1 MGATSLLGVLSRLR
15 RRAQWIG
22 GAQAASWSAFC
33 AALLVVAAVWIDLAF
48 ELPPAYRVGGLLAAV
63 AGGLVSLVLVLV
75 AGYVEIARDQLAR
88 QLDRVAGTSGQ
99 IRAGMDLAEMQVPAS
114 ATLDAA
120 LSAGLAAMAVE
131 RAAVLAA
138 AVPRALVIPLKP
150 LLKAASAV
158 GLVALLLG
166 AAGLLLP
173 DLVRTQWLRFS
184 EPYGDHPPYSSI
196 VFRVE
201 MATTKV
207 RYGDPLDIIV
217 RAEGR
222 SVDSMELVLQPRDTL
237 PHDTSGDVVPM
248 FQEPSGKWRATIANV
263 TQEMNFFARARR
275 ARSHKYAVSVIT
287 LPQIER
293 VQFKVVPPAYARFP
307 VYDGELPQ
315 GGLSGLAGTRV
326 EVQVASNRP
335 LSQAIARY
343 VTSDGDT
350 SLDWP
355 AAASSAKEA
364 TGGLTI
370 TENGRLEIE
379 VIDVDGQGSKEPFV
393 APIQL
398 LADERPFVRLI
409 EPKAVSFATPTTRLP
424 VVISAEDDHGVARLE
439 LFRSLN
445 DSRYLPMEIP
455 VGQPLPIHAYQ
466 VTHLDLE
473 SYALEPGDEIKLF
486 ARALDNDPAGG
497 KGAESSVV
505 LVRIISQEELA
516 KMLRTRDGLSLL
528 ASKYQQVQRRLESL
542 AEEMDQLQKE
552 LEQAPADSPLQE
564 ELRRRL
570 SELAQ
575 RMSEEAEA
583 IDKLGGAPLPYE
595 LDKQLSQ
602 HLKATSQQLQALAHL
617 ARQAADSP
625 ASTSGQAALALA
637 NLKRRLGLER
647 QAMREQIDPPL
658 DALAKLFPI
667 MEDEARFVALYERQ
681 RELAERLATYRDRVR
696 ETDSAAKAR
705 MRELEEEQRRIR
717 SDLRQLLDDIE
728 SHANQLPQ
736 EPDYEELRTS
746 ALEFAAAVRQSEASE
761 AMKRAEQALVGFVGS
776 RAHREADRARAILES
791 FLGQSEGMGGQAGEA
806 MGRRFQPGLA
816 GSLSQTAAQLLADAG
831 YGMQPG
837 MGSGAGGGY
846 SARRSTLQNV
856 GIYGGLPQVA
866 GASGREGG
874 SSEQSASGG
883 RGDGSGGPRR
893 SGDGGGIDLSDQ
905 SAGSGAGEAAVPLQY
920 RRKVGR
926 YFQRLADE
934 IGSQ

>member
-1 MGATSLLGVLSRLR
+1 MGATLLLGVLSRLR

-22 GAQAASWSAFC
+22 GARALSWSVLC

-48 ELPPAYRVGGLLAAV
+48 ELPPAYRLGGLLATV
-63 AGGLVSLVLVLV
+63 AGGIVSLVFFVV
-75 AGYVEIARDQLAR
+75 AGYRQSARDQLAQ
-88 QLDRVAGTSGQ
+88 QLDRVAGTRGQ
-99 IRAGMDLAEMQVPAS
+99 IRAGIELAEMKLPTS
-114 ATLDAA
+114 ATPDAT

-131 RAAVLAA
+131 RAAALAA
-138 AVPRALVIPLKP
+138 AVPRALVIPVRP
-150 LLKAASAV
+150 LLKSASVV
-158 GLVALLLG
+158 GLVALLLA

-184 EPYGDHPPYSSI
+184 DPYGDHPPYSSV

-201 MATTKV
+201 MATTTV

-222 SVDSMELVLQPRDTL
+222 TVDSMELVLQPRGTL
-237 PHDTSGDVVPM
+237 PHVTSGDVVPM
-248 FQEPSGKWRATIANV
+248 FQEPSGKWRATITNV
-263 TQEMNFFARARR
+263 TQELNFFARSRR

-307 VYDGELPQ
+307 IYEGELPQ

-335 LSQAIARY
+335 VTKAIARY
-343 VTSDGDT
+343 VWSDGET
-350 SLDWP
+350 PLVWP
-355 AAASSAKEA
+355 AVSGAKEA
-364 TGGLTI
+364 SGALTI

-379 VIDVDGQGSKEPFV
+379 VIDVDGQRSKEPFV

-445 DSRYLPMEIP
+445 DSRYLPTDIP
-455 VGQPLPIHAYQ
+455 VGRPLPIHAYQ

-473 SYALEPGDEIKLF
+473 NYALEPGDEIKLF

-516 KMLRTRDGLSLL
+516 KMQRTRDGLNLL

-542 AEEMDQLQKE
+542 AEEIDKLHKE
-552 LEQAPADSPLQE
+552 LEKAPADSPLQE
-564 ELRRRL
+564 ELRERL
-570 SELAQ
+570 SQLAQ
-575 RMSEEAEA
+575 RMDEEAEA

-602 HLKATSQQLQALAHL
+602 HLKATSQQLQSLAHL
-617 ARQAADSP
+617 AREAADSP
-625 ASTSGQAALALA
+625 ASTSDQAAQALA

-647 QAMREQIDPPL
+647 QSMREQIDPPL

-667 MEDEARFVALYERQ
+667 MEDEARFAALFERQ
-681 RELAERLATYRDRVR
+681 RELTERLATYRDRVR
-696 ETDSAAKAR
+696 ETDPEAKAR

-717 SDLRQLLDDIE
+717 GDLRQLLDDIE
-728 SHANQLPQ
+728 SHANELPQ

-746 ALEFAAAVRQSEASE
+746 ALEFAAAVRQSEASD

-791 FLGQSEGMGGQAGEA
+791 FLAKSGGMGQQAGEA

-831 YGMQPG
+831 YGVQPG
-837 MGSGAGGGY
+837 MGGGAGGGY

-874 SSEQSASGG
+874 SSQQSAVGG

-893 SGDGGGIDLSDQ
+893 SGDGGGISLSDQ
-905 SAGSGAGEAAVPLQY
+905 APGSGAGEAAVPLEY

-934 IGSQ
+934 IGSP